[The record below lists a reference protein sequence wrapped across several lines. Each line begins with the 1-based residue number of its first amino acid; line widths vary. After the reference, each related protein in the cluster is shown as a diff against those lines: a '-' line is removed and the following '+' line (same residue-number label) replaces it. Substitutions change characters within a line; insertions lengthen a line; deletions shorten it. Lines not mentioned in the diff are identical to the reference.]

1 MPSELNKLRVIDPIL
16 TNIVRGYQNNG
27 LIGDNLFPVVQVEKE
42 AGKIP
47 LFGKEAFLLKNTQRA
62 IRADSNQTKGA
73 TINTTPF
80 ALEEHDLEI
89 PMDYREIAESMLP
102 LETYNAE
109 SVMNSLLLAK
119 EKAQADIAQDENTYP
134 NTNKDTILDNF
145 FNENDI
151 DWIEK
156 IGNYVSDL
164 KKIILNAPNTLV
176 LPESVW
182 AKLKHHVKL
191 KSYLTTIPTLQNTV
205 PTISRLAEVLEI
217 DNILIG
223 NAKYTAD
230 EQTFED
236 IWGNN
241 IILAYVTPPTPLG
254 RNVYQ
259 PCFGYTLRKKG
270 FPNSDK
276 YQEGGGKI
284 QKVRATDLYTVKV
297 VGPESGF
304 LIKNPIDPT
313 VYAGE

>member
-1 MPSELNKLRVIDPIL
+1 MSKELNKLRVIDPIL
-16 TNIVRGYQNNG
+16 TNIVRGFQNNG
-27 LIGDNLFPVVQVEKE
+27 LIGDNLFPVVNVEKE

-62 IRADSNQTKGA
+62 IRANSNETKGA
-73 TINTTPF
+73 TISTTPYSMD
-80 ALEEHDLEI
+80 EHDLSI
-89 PMDYREIAESMLP
+89 PMDYREIEESMLP

-134 NTNKDTILDNF
+134 NTNKDTLLDNF
-145 FNENDI
+145 FNEPDI

-156 IGNYVSDL
+156 LGNYVSDL

-182 AKLKHHVKL
+182 AKIKHHPKL
-191 KSYLTTIPTLQNTV
+191 KSYLVVAPTIQNTV
-205 PTISRLAEVLEI
+205 PTVQRLAEVLEI
-217 DNILIG
+217 PNILIG
-223 NAKYTAD
+223 NAKYTED

-241 IILAYVTPPTPLG
+241 IILAYVTPPTPMG

-270 FPNSDK
+270 FPYSDK
-276 YQEGGGKI
+276 YQLEGGKI
-284 QKVRATDLYTVKV
+284 QKVRATDLYDIKI

-313 VYAGE
+313 EYSGE